1 MKINNISPY
10 NVPKNNYDLE
20 KAKVKAGDKEVKKS
34 EKDEKAVVYE
44 KGDVEEKVGQY
55 KIDQEKIDKIKGEF
69 NQNVNAFRE
78 MVREMF
84 EKQGINVEELI
95 KRLEDGEV
103 IELEIDQEVIDKAK
117 ENVSEDGYFGVEK
130 TAKRILDFAKAISGG
145 NPEKIQLLKDAFI
158 EGFEEAKEIFGG
170 ELPEISEKTYE
181 KVMEGFDEWEKEN
194 D

>member
-181 KVMEGFDEWEKEN
+181 KVMEGFNEWEKGN

>member
-1 MKINNISPY
+1 MKINNVSPY
-10 NVPKNNYDLE
+10 NIPKGNYELD
-20 KAKVKAGDKEVKKS
+20 KGKVKAGDKDVKKS
-34 EKDEKAVVYE
+34 DKDKEAVVYE

-95 KRLEDGEV
+95 KRLEDGEKL
-103 IELEIDQEVIDKAK
+103 ELEIDQEVIDKAK

-145 NPEKIQLLKDAFI
+145 NPEKIGLLKDAFI
-158 EGFEEAKEIFGG
+158 EGYEEAKEIFGG

-181 KVMEGFDEWEKEN
+181 KVMEGFDEWEKES

>member
-20 KAKVKAGDKEVKKS
+20 KAKVKAGDREVKKS

>member
-181 KVMEGFDEWEKEN
+181 KVMEGFDEWEKGN